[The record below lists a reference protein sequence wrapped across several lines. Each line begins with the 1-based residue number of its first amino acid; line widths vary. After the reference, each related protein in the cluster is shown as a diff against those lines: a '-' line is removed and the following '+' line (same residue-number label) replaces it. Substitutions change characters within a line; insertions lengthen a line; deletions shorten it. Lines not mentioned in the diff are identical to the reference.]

1 MQRSLNEDQEV
12 SDGPVLLMHLAIEQ
26 LALKMFTES
35 KPSYMKM
42 LVSLRNLYL
51 KDVNSPSPSLP
62 YVIQTIIAPVRE
74 RVTSTQPVASQAS
87 GKDDGRYAQA
97 LNLNVIELEF
107 EVNPKT
113 EGAIGNQRL
122 KCYTYGQLYVYANL
136 EFAKRMV
143 EFTSRVLKVQGRN
156 YTSMVERAPARI

>member
-1 MQRSLNEDQEV
+1 
-12 SDGPVLLMHLAIEQ
+12 
-26 LALKMFTES
+26 
-35 KPSYMKM
+35 MKM
-42 LVSLRNLYL
+42 LVTLRNLYL

-62 YVIQTIIAPVRE
+62 YVIQTIIAPGKDRM
-74 RVTSTQPVASQAS
+74 SSAQPLISQAS
-87 GKDDGRYAQA
+87 GKDDGRHAQA

-113 EGAIGNQRL
+113 EGSIGNQRL
-122 KCYTYGQLYVYANL
+122 KCYTYGQLYIYANL

-156 YTSMVERAPARI
+156 YATMVERAPARI